1 VSTPF
6 YALLPFLSFPIV
18 GALVASRRPT
28 NPIGWLSLAVG
39 LIWMLNM
46 IFGSY
51 MLYGLRMA
59 VPASVPYSA
68 AVGSLAEWLGPTA
81 VMLFG
86 TYLILLFPDGTLPSS
101 RWRPFAWLCG
111 VVIISNIVV
120 TTLAPGPLSDLRMV
134 NNPFGLEGYPWMA
147 NVLDAI
153 GLLLPLCMLASAS
166 SLILRYL
173 RSGALSGELTRVV
186 RETVQP
192 EHVSIWL
199 RPARPR
205 STGWGSDDP
214 NSLIRG

>member
-1 VSTPF
+1 MSTRATSWLAWSLAALSIGMFFVSVALYIVTLPVQPPVSWGTGGVSTPF

-59 VPASVPYSA
+59 APASVPYSA

-86 TYLILLFPDGTLPSS
+86 SYLVLLFPDGTLPSS

-120 TTLAPGPLSDLRMV
+120 TTLAPGP
-134 NNPFGLEGYPWMA
+134 
-147 NVLDAI
+147 
-153 GLLLPLCMLASAS
+153 
-166 SLILRYL
+166 YL
-173 RSGALSGELTRVV
+173 T
-186 RETVQP
+186 
-192 EHVSIWL
+192 
-199 RPARPR
+199 
-205 STGWGSDDP
+205 
-214 NSLIRG
+214 